1 MSSRFEALPL
11 TPDGFGEWNRFAE
24 ESDDAWFWHTT
35 HWLTFTEELARPA
48 FVADASFSVVANGET
63 LAIGPLRVERSRL
76 ADDAAGFSLAGLPVP
91 FPAMRNDLSAETRS
105 QLLKFYV
112 DRLAALAKDH
122 GVGHV
127 SVRVPSVA
135 RSYLTRTLPYAN
147 PLLRHGYI
155 DLPYLTQVVE
165 LRKDLRALWGEI
177 SKGHK
182 SEVKRAAQA
191 CEVEVWDHGRIGAE
205 KFGEYQ
211 RLHAKDAGRVTR
223 SQRSFE
229 LMQEWVQ
236 RGHAVL
242 VEARH
247 AGQPAA
253 FALIIVFGAG
263 AYYGSACKDPDLA
276 DIPASHLIQW
286 ETIRWLKAQRFE
298 WYDLGPQ
305 QFGPQWF
312 DPGDPKQVSISL
324 FKRGFGGLT
333 IPLVTAEFFYS
344 RALLEQAFERRWRE
358 YLEALVPE
366 LATA

>member
-1 MSSRFEALPL
+1 
-11 TPDGFGEWNRFAE
+11 
-24 ESDDAWFWHTT
+24 
-35 HWLTFTEELARPA
+35 
-48 FVADASFSVVANGET
+48 
-63 LAIGPLRVERSRL
+63 
-76 ADDAAGFSLAGLPVP
+76 
-91 FPAMRNDLSAETRS
+91 
-105 QLLKFYV
+105 
-112 DRLAALAKDH
+112 
-122 GVGHV
+122 
-127 SVRVPSVA
+127 
-135 RSYLTRTLPYAN
+135 
-147 PLLRHGYI
+147 
-155 DLPYLTQVVE
+155 
-165 LRKDLRALWGEI
+165 
-177 SKGHK
+177 
-182 SEVKRAAQA
+182 
-191 CEVEVWDHGRIGAE
+191 
-205 KFGEYQ
+205 
-211 RLHAKDAGRVTR
+211 
-223 SQRSFE
+223 
-229 LMQEWVQ
+229 MQEWVQ

-305 QFGPQWF
+305 QFSPQWF

-344 RALLEQAFERRWRE
+344 KPLLEQAVERRWRE